1 MAIKEKKELEVAEKK
16 TIEPA
21 AGEPTRQ
28 GIMYTPQVDIVEDP
42 EAITVYADLP
52 GVRRENL
59 TIDVREGIL
68 SLTATVEALPNNW
81 EPMYHEY
88 QVGGYERR
96 FAVSD
101 RIDTDKINANL
112 TNGVLT
118 LVLPKAEAQ
127 KPRKI
132 KVT

>member
-1 MAIKEKKELEVAEKK
+1 MATKETKELEVAEKK
-16 TIEPA
+16 TIETS

-28 GIMYTPQVDIVEDP
+28 GVMYTPQVDITEDP
-42 EAITVYADLP
+42 EAITVFADLP
-52 GVRRENL
+52 VGKREIL

-68 SLTATVEALPNNW
+68 TLTATVDPLPDKW
-81 EPMYHEY
+81 QSVFREY
-88 QVGGYERR
+88 EVGGYERR
-96 FAVSD
+96 FTLSD
-101 RIDTDKINANL
+101 RIDTEKINARL
-112 TNGVLT
+112 ENGVLA